1 MGPMLRWV
9 VFTLLFG
16 LLPFAFSVLLQLLQ
30 GNGVAWWR
38 STPELLFFSV
48 MVCAVEM
55 GELFGSLS
63 EPNPAP
69 ERPGWLA
76 VAFCCFLLAAV
87 LSSGVYGLHV
97 YQQRD
102 GEWLADAAACGPFLG
117 GAGPARSG
125 AAADCTQWVVFQGN
139 LFTLSVF
146 FAAVLATGAL
156 LTEWFRM
163 RRDKCRNGVPRSS
176 PSPGSSWG

>member
-16 LLPFAFSVLLQLLQ
+16 LLPFALSVLLQLLQ

-63 EPNPAP
+63 SAEHRPA
-69 ERPGWLA
+69 RPDLLA
-76 VAFCCFLLAAV
+76 GAFCLLLLVSV
-87 LSSGVYGLHV
+87 LSSGLYGVHV
-97 YQQRD
+97 HQQRD
-102 GEWLADAAACGPFLG
+102 PEWIAMASACGPLLQNRGVADAADPSTC
-117 GAGPARSG
+117 
-125 AAADCTQWVVFQGN
+125 AAWVVFQGN
-139 LFTLSVF
+139 LFTLSTGV
-146 FAAVLATGAL
+146 AALVAGVGTVM
-156 LTEWFRM
+156 EWIRM
-163 RRDKCRNGVPRSS
+163 RRRV
-176 PSPGSSWG
+176 